1 MCKIFFSDFLI
12 CKNFFFLFFQTDEQ
26 PFDKGE
32 LNVFSED
39 LNLTNI
45 VRNHLSA
52 YLSSLNSSKN
62 KLILAESIF
71 CWSDKKS
78 LTFADIIIL
87 CLSEISVAM
96 KNVLTRGA
104 VSPLLD
110 AYFDQDLIQ
119 ISQRLDVAIVLLPFS
134 VIHSDFR
141 THASELLQQFQNLD
155 FRTFFIEDLII
166 KVQCFL
172 NQVQQLCDC

>member
-1 MCKIFFSDFLI
+1 
-12 CKNFFFLFFQTDEQ
+12 
-26 PFDKGE
+26 
-32 LNVFSED
+32 
-39 LNLTNI
+39 
-45 VRNHLSA
+45 
-52 YLSSLNSSKN
+52 
-62 KLILAESIF
+62 
-71 CWSDKKS
+71 
-78 LTFADIIIL
+78 
-87 CLSEISVAM
+87 M

-141 THASELLQQFQNLD
+141 THASGLLQQFQNLD
-155 FRTFFIEDLII
+155 FRTFFIEDLIV

-172 NQVQQLCDC
+172 NQVQQFCDC

>member
-1 MCKIFFSDFLI
+1 MQKYSFLISKFVKTFLFFS
-12 CKNFFFLFFQTDEQ
+12 FQTDEH

-39 LNLTNI
+39 LYLTNI

-62 KLILAESIF
+62 KLILVESIF

-78 LTFADIIIL
+78 VTFADIIRL
-87 CLSEISVAM
+87 CLLEVNTAM

-104 VSPLLD
+104 ISPLLD
-110 AYFDQDLIQ
+110 AYFDQDVMQ

-141 THASELLQQFQNLD
+141 THGSELLKQFQNLD
-155 FRTFFIEDLII
+155 FRTFFIEDLIT

-172 NQVQQLCDC
+172 NQV